1 MDDVHRVRVV
11 GPLGPYAAGFG
22 AELTRLGYTLFSAR
36 EQLGLVAHLSRWLA
50 GAGLDVSMLTP
61 VVVAQFLVARRGGGY
76 TAYRTPKA
84 LSPLLGYLR
93 GLGVTPLPVVSEPE
107 GPVEVLLERY
117 RCYLVGERGLGAP
130 TARGYVDLIRP
141 FVVGRATAGEVDVA
155 GLSAADVVG
164 FVLAVS
170 GERTP
175 KTAQR
180 VVSALRSLLRFCH
193 VQGLMA
199 ASLAAAVPTVANR
212 RAGLPRFLEPTQVQ
226 SLLASCDRNGVAGRR
241 DFAMMTMMVR
251 LGLRAGEVA
260 ALSLSDIDWRRGE
273 ITVVGKGPRSERLP
287 LPTDVGAAVADYL
300 RHARPEGALDRCVF
314 VRVKAP
320 HRGLTPGGVTQA
332 VVAAGGRAGL
342 GPLTAHR
349 LRHTAATG
357 MLRAGAPLAQVG
369 QVLRHRRALTTA
381 AYAKVDRDTLRTLAR
396 PWPGGAA

>member
-11 GPLGPYAAGFG
+11 GPLEPYAAGFA
-22 AELTRLGYTLFSAR
+22 AELARLGYTLHSAR
-36 EQLGLVAHLSRWLA
+36 LQLGLAAHLSRWLA
-50 GAGLDVSMLTP
+50 GEGLDASMLTSA
-61 VVVAQFLVARRGGGY
+61 VVAQFLVVRRGVGY
-76 TAYRTPKA
+76 TAYRSPKG

-93 GLGVTPLPVVSEPE
+93 GLGVTPLPVVPEPQ

-117 RCYLVGERGLGAP
+117 RRYLVGERGLGAP
-130 TARGYVDLIRP
+130 TARGYVGLARP
-141 FVVGRATAGEVDVA
+141 FVVGRATADGVNLA

-175 KTAQR
+175 KVAQQ
-180 VVSALRSLLRFCH
+180 VVSVLRSLLRFCH
-193 VQGLMA
+193 VQGLLGA
-199 ASLAAAVPTVANR
+199 PLAAAVPTVANR
-212 RAGLPRFLEPTQVQ
+212 RAGLPRFLEPAQVQ
-226 SLLASCDRNGVAGRR
+226 SLLASCDRRGVAGRR

-260 ALSLSDIDWRRGE
+260 ALGLGDIDWRRGE
-273 ITVVGKGPRSERLP
+273 ISVVGKGPRSERLP
-287 LPTDVGAAVADYL
+287 LPADVGAAVADYL
-300 RHARPEGALDRCVF
+300 RHARPEGAIDRCVF

-320 HRGLTPGGVTQA
+320 HRGLSPAGVTQA
-332 VVAAGGRAGL
+332 VIAAGGRAGL

-381 AYAKVDRDTLRTLAR
+381 AYAKVDRDGLRALAR